1 MKPKETT
8 WKSMKVHLAEVVHM
22 RDTHKCILVSFWK
35 QLCNHIGT
43 TIYYLFR
50 TRVHIKPQRPHT
62 PYSIYLYI
70 PNRNLNLKTQN
81 WWRMGM
87 EDDSHCTTFDQRRV
101 ITVNHRAGKLVQLL
115 NYCSGSSSLN
125 HVVISFCN
133 IVLLLKAGHNTPQQM
148 HQYLIKNWVVIN

>member
-1 MKPKETT
+1 MILTSAFWNHFENSYATTSARPSTISFAQEYTLNLNVHKP
-8 WKSMKVHLAEVVHM
+8 
-22 RDTHKCILVSFWK
+22 
-35 QLCNHIGT
+35 
-43 TIYYLFR
+43 
-50 TRVHIKPQRPHT
+50 

-81 WWRMGM
+81 WWRMRM

-148 HQYLIKNWVVIN
+148 HQYLIKN